1 MRARLLALR
10 LALVPAGLAGLACT
24 PAAEAPV
31 ATLELEIGG
40 MVCDSCAQA
49 ITAAVEKLEGVRS
62 CRVTLGDAAP
72 GAGHGP
78 PSLLGRAVVEHDAR
92 VDAAAISA
100 AISRIGYTASPL

>member
-10 LALVPAGLAGLACT
+10 LALAPAGLAGLACA
-24 PAAEAPV
+24 PAAEAPL

-40 MVCDSCAQA
+40 MVCDSCARA
-49 ITAAVEKLEGVRS
+49 ITAAVEQLEGVRS
-62 CRVTLGDAAP
+62 CRVTLGEATP
-72 GAGHGP
+72 GHGGVA
-78 PSLLGRAVVEHDAR
+78 GRAVVEHDAR